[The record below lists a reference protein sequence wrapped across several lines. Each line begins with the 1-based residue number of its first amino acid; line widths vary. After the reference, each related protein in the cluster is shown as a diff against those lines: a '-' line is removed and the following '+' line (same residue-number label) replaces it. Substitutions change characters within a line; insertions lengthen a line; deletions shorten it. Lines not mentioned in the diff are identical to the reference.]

1 MSFTTFNNS
10 FQRVIGY
17 LWDPEPKNTD
27 TMNSIWLLG
36 QEYPSALP
44 APTTPVEDDLSEA
57 QQTWP
62 RAFLD
67 DFNSRIWMTYR
78 HDFPPI
84 PRSNSTAGMSIMTAV
99 RAQLPV
105 HAQGFTSDQGW
116 GCMIRSGQCVLAN
129 ALAILQFG
137 RSWRKGQHPEEEK
150 ALLALF
156 ADDPE
161 APFSIHK
168 FVHQGELRDIRS
180 GSWFG
185 PTPTA
190 QCIKA
195 LADAHS
201 TPLAVY
207 VTLDGNLY
215 SDTFHRHSSSRSNHP
230 TSPQEFTPVLLLIV
244 TRLGLD
250 STNPLYHEALKATLE
265 MPHSIGIAGG
275 RPSSSHYFIGVQGDY
290 LFYLDPHVVRPAV
303 TFKNPTSPSR
313 PSSSSSPQSPGS
325 SVSSG
330 PTSPGPGAASG
341 GISNEDWESFHTSRL
356 RRLHVK
362 DVDPSMMFA
371 FLIKSEEEWR
381 EFRQGVKEVQGR
393 SVVHVG
399 ENEPVSSVRDSA
411 VEEVVSEDDEDM

>member
-1 MSFTTFNNS
+1 MYDQIRTVCSCKCFSYPT
-10 FQRVIGY
+10 
-17 LWDPEPKNTD
+17 
-27 TMNSIWLLG
+27 IWSLLVVPR
-36 QEYPSALP
+36 QFPSL
-44 APTTPVEDDLSEA
+44 
-57 QQTWP
+57 
-62 RAFLD
+62 
-67 DFNSRIWMTYR
+67 
-78 HDFPPI
+78 
-84 PRSNSTAGMSIMTAV
+84 RSLFIA
-99 RAQLPV
+99 
-105 HAQGFTSDQGW
+105 
-116 GCMIRSGQCVLAN
+116 
-129 ALAILQFG
+129 
-137 RSWRKGQHPEEEK
+137 WRKGQHPEEEK

-190 QCIKA
+190 QCIKYVYIPFLSVQQARAAIPELCHSWPYKALNITTLLTQYRA